1 MNIYLIGMLV
11 TLIAYVVVGAIISRS
26 VKSANDYYVA
36 GRNSPTILITG
47 SLVASFIGVGLFM
60 GDVGEAYSGF
70 FAGRGFDELGEGHA
84 LLVSVEEGVAKTE
97 LLTTAADRFECLT
110 ADMTGATSGEEV
122 RARTAAFLQE
132 ADLPDTVALRLLRSG
147 NVGLACRPD
156 AAALAALGQRFALFE
171 VIDQTMPI
179 LDADYLSKDPTLR
192 GAFYRA
198 LLPRLSAA
206 DAATRATAA
215 EALRLGLA
223 ALAGKEV

>member
-1 MNIYLIGMLV
+1 MPTPTKLDDCPGKPEAQASAHLCPCYPPHLYGS
-11 TLIAYVVVGAIISRS
+11 TLA
-26 VKSANDYYVA
+26 
-36 GRNSPTILITG
+36 
-47 SLVASFIGVGLFM
+47 
-60 GDVGEAYSGF
+60 AYSGF

-132 ADLPDTVALRLLRSG
+132 ADLPDTVALRLLLSG